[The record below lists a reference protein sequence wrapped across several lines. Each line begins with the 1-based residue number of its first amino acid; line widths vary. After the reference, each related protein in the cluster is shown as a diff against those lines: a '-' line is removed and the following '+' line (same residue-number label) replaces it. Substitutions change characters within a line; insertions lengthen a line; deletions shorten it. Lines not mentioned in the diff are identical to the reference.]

1 MTNPVF
7 QNAKRRPQNAESRIL
22 QSVRILV
29 LNKINMLSQIP
40 ECRMQLSH
48 SVRILEKASVFPIR
62 YDQITECEPA
72 LYYVE
77 GKDTLRCLPLSLRRP
92 PLPTDAWFIAGQ
104 PSLRTEGA
112 CHV

>member
-7 QNAKRRPQNAESRIL
+7 QNAKRRSQIAESRIL

-29 LNKINMLSQIP
+29 LNKIKTLSQIT

-48 SVRILEKASVFPIR
+48 SGRILEKAPVSPIC
-62 YDQITECEPA
+62 YGQITECEPA

-77 GKDTLRCLPLSLRRP
+77 GEDTLRCLPLSLRRP

-104 PSLRTEGA
+104 SSLRTEGA
-112 CHV
+112 CHG